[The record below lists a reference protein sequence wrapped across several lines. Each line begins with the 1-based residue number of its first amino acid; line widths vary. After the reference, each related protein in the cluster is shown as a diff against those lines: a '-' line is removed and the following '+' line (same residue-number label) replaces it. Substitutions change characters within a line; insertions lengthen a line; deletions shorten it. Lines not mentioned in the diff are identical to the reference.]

1 MMGYVHGI
9 IITTI
14 VTNYCTESDNDQLSY
29 GVPS

>member
-14 VTNYCTESDNDQLSY
+14 VTYDCTESDNDQLSY